1 MTAGTSSFSFGMH
14 IGLLTA
20 VGGYVGLVY
29 WYYSS
34 LQLLQERLRVA
45 DEKYGNITKLLAE
58 PGNGS
63 CQTLWRESS
72 AAHAE
77 GPADAGSEG
86 FSFLAIFI
94 AVGGCIVLT
103 AFSYREYSFLQA
115 KRLLR

>member
-1 MTAGTSSFSFGMH
+1 MTASSFSFGMR

-34 LQLLQERLRVA
+34 LQQLHERLRVA
-45 DEKYGNITKLLAE
+45 DEKYGNITKFLAE

-72 AAHAE
+72 AAYAE

-86 FSFLAIFI
+86 NSFLAILI
-94 AVGGCIVLT
+94 AFGGCIVLT

-115 KRLLR
+115 KRSSR